1 MSPEQGTEPTP
12 SQTIGPFFHDALLER
27 DLTELV
33 APDHPGAITISG
45 VVYDGA
51 GDPVTDAMVEISQA
65 GPTSSGENLNTF
77 DEAFSGWGRSGT
89 IDGGR
94 FSFVTL
100 RPAPVPAPDGTPQ
113 APHVDVLVFA
123 RGLLRQVVTRL
134 YFPDEGE
141 ANAVDPILSSIDDAY
156 LRETL
161 LARDEGDGAY
171 RFDVRLQGENQ
182 TAFFEFAG

>member
-1 MSPEQGTEPTP
+1 MSGKPGLEPTP

-27 DLTELV
+27 GLTELV
-33 APDHPGAITISG
+33 SPGHPGAIRISG

-51 GDPVTDAMVEISQA
+51 GEPVTDAMVEISQVR
-65 GPTSSGENLNTF
+65 PDSFKEKPNTL
-77 DEAFSGWGRSGT
+77 DGGFSDWGRSGT
-89 IDGGR
+89 ADGGR

-113 APHVDVLVFA
+113 APHINVVVFA

-134 YFPDEGE
+134 YFPDEGK
-141 ANAVDPILSSIDDAY
+141 ANARDPVLSSIEDPE

-161 LARDEGDGAY
+161 VARKEGDGAY
-171 RFDVRLQGENQ
+171 SFDVRLQGEGQ